1 MAVLRKIR
9 IGTDITLG
17 ITVMASGHAVD
28 WDSQDIKHVYAF
40 SDVQGQ
46 PVAEM
51 SYEQRGSTLRCVFNA
66 EDQNYV
72 GAYRVIIEF
81 NDGSAFSSTL
91 DMPAFEIV
99 RTSEEAD
106 IDTGEIVLDI
116 DGSMRFYSLAEV
128 IAKLEGLHTEVKAA
142 ASAAREA
149 SDNANAAAKKA
160 NDAAALANSNASK
173 AEASNKVINDNERKR
188 IDQETAR
195 ESAEAERKRAELER
209 QKGDESI
216 AIKEAVRVRNEEV
229 RETNEQ
235 TRESNELERRNAE
248 SARNRAETQR
258 ANSET
263 KRISNE
269 TSRQAAENK
278 RVAAETSRQEA
289 ETSRVNVES
298 ERVTEFARLKKESE
312 EATKAASAVSDVVA
326 EHTAKL
332 AKIDQQIVYDVTAN
346 NGGATFDSLSALL
359 SSANLSTLIPENV
372 RCGGMSI
379 RFVQTSDNKYIQA
392 RCMAQNF
399 TTDVTQ
405 WQGVDEEPAA
415 GSDNL
420 IKSGGVY
427 ERIPRNTNKISTKIY
442 VIDEYGNVIVDLSG
456 GAVKTKKFDSEDINV
471 RLKTTAQQIEDL
483 NDQIQDI
490 GELSVSNNLGNKRLL
505 FEDSDGNVVI
515 EIYNG
520 AIKTKAFDSKTL
532 PSFKYDNGND
542 ISICDEF
549 GNVVLSVKKGNIIT
563 KKFNSN
569 DVNVL
574 SLRVRELE
582 KLSDGYD
589 SLLARQTPAISW
601 IDDDF
606 DTYSAERLKKLNIL
620 KSWAIKNNIKP
631 DIALIPDVTYTDA
644 QRTDIE
650 SVYFNNERLAL
661 AMEFEYSG
669 LHMLTHPIHY
679 GIYGDVIKGDE
690 YIRKD
695 LFLSRKAL
703 LDAGF
708 PGCDIFVYAGSS
720 AGTPAVAEAAKAY
733 YDVGIMPGGN
743 ASNVNLP
750 TKQDRYKLVRF
761 SLDDISETNTVS
773 QIKQQIDKCIAT
785 GGWIIFITHVWL
797 HTGDG
802 TEPVDETSNSLSN
815 VFNIIQYANQ
825 KVRIRPTQEVWREKK
840 ILWEY
845 YK

>member
-1 MAVLRKIR
+1 MAKVKKT
-9 IGTDITLG
+9 IGRVPTARFEYTDGETYYSGNIVTRYGSSFQCVAESTTTPPAILD
-17 ITVMASGHAVD
+17 ASG
-28 WDSQDIKHVYAF
+28 
-40 SDVQGQ
+40 
-46 PVAEM
+46 
-51 SYEQRGSTLRCVFNA
+51 
-66 EDQNYV
+66 
-72 GAYRVIIEF
+72 RVVIGEGWIF
-81 NDGSAFSSTL
+81 FADTSA
-91 DMPAFEIV
+91 I
-99 RTSEEAD
+99 
-106 IDTGEIVLDI
+106 
-116 DGSMRFYSLAEV
+116 
-128 IAKLEGLHTEVKAA
+128 
-142 ASAAREA
+142 
-149 SDNANAAAKKA
+149 
-160 NDAAALANSNASK
+160 SNAV
-173 AEASNKVINDNERKR
+173 AYH
-188 IDQETAR
+188 T
-195 ESAEAERKRAELER
+195 
-209 QKGDESI
+209 
-216 AIKEAVRVRNEEV
+216 
-229 RETNEQ
+229 
-235 TRESNELERRNAE
+235 
-248 SARNRAETQR
+248 
-258 ANSET
+258 T
-263 KRISNE
+263 KI
-269 TSRQAAENK
+269 
-278 RVAAETSRQEA
+278 
-289 ETSRVNVES
+289 
-298 ERVTEFARLKKESE
+298 
-312 EATKAASAVSDVVA
+312 TKI
-326 EHTAKL
+326 E
-332 AKIDQQIVYDVTAN
+332 QQIVYDVTAN
-346 NGGATFDSLSALL
+346 NDGATFDSLSALL
-359 SSANLSTLIPENV
+359 SSANLSTLIPESV

-405 WQGVDEEPAA
+405 WQEVDEEPVA
-415 GSDNL
+415 GSNNL

-427 ERIPRNTNKISTKIY
+427 ESIPRNTNKISTKIF
-442 VIDEYGNVIVDLSG
+442 VIDKYGNVIVDLSG

-471 RLKTTAQQIEDL
+471 RLNTIAQQIEDL
-483 NDQIQDI
+483 NDRIQDI

-515 EIYNG
+515 ELYNG
-520 AIKTKAFDSKTL
+520 AIKTKAFDSKSL
-532 PSFKYDNGND
+532 PSFKYDNSND

-549 GNVVLSVKKGNIIT
+549 GNVVLSVKKGHIIA

-606 DTYSAERLKKLNIL
+606 DTSSERLAKLNIL
-620 KSWAIKNNIKP
+620 KSWAITNNIKP

-644 QRTDIE
+644 QRTDIAN
-650 SVYFNNERLAL
+650 VYLSPERLAM

-743 ASNVNLP
+743 VSNVNLP
-750 TKQDRYKLVRF
+750 TKQNRFKLVRF
-761 SLDDISETNTVS
+761 SLDDISATNTVS
-773 QIKQQIDKCIAT
+773 QIKQKIDECIAT
-785 GGWIIFITHVWL
+785 GGWIIFITHVWM

-825 KVRIRPTQEVWREKK
+825 KVQIRPTQEVWKEKK
-840 ILWEY
+840 TLWEY